1 MISLVSCYAVT
12 FLDFVMKYFLIV
24 TLLFAF
30 LVCGCDSAERT
41 VAISGT
47 VTFNGEPL
55 DDAILQI
62 DKNDGSAPVFVK
74 IVDGEFSGQSTLGKK
89 TLRFSALRPA
99 KPIPN
104 DIPGSGLPSHE
115 DIMPPKFSFKSQI
128 VLDVQ
133 ASGHTDLE
141 YELESDS
148 N

>member
-1 MISLVSCYAVT
+1 
-12 FLDFVMKYFLIV
+12 MKYFLIV

-74 IVDGEFSGQSTLGKK
+74 IVDGEFSGPVSYTH
-89 TLRFSALRPA
+89 
-99 KPIPN
+99 
-104 DIPGSGLPSHE
+104 LPSPR
-115 DIMPPKFSFKSQI
+115 DKRQSRMPSS
-128 VLDVQ
+128 
-133 ASGHTDLE
+133 A
-141 YELESDS
+141 
-148 N
+148 

>member
-1 MISLVSCYAVT
+1 
-12 FLDFVMKYFLIV
+12 MKYFLIV

-30 LVCGCDSAERT
+30 LVCGCESAERT

-62 DKNDGSAPVFVK
+62 DKNDGSAPVY
-74 IVDGEFSGQSTLGKK
+74 IEIADGEFSGQSTLGKK
-89 TLRFSALRPA
+89 TLRFTALRPA

-104 DIPGSGLPSHE
+104 DIPGSAMPSHE
-115 DIMPPKFSFKSQI
+115 DIMPHKFGFKSQI

-141 YELESDS
+141 LSLIHISEPTRPY
-148 N
+148 